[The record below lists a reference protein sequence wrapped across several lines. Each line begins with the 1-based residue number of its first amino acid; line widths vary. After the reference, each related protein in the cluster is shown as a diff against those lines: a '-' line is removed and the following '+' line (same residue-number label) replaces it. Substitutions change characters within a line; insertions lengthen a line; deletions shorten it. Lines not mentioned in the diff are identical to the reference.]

1 MTLTGLLA
9 SAMLIMR
16 LFPGTPAARWLH
28 LHLVELPMAL
38 TAKLGRKQA
47 IMLFVC
53 IAAAPSL
60 AMFPAEIG
68 LLVAGDLATYVDV
81 MLVAYATAALSRS
94 RGLAMA
100 IRARLT
106 RRPARKPQTVA
117 RARRSPRP
125 RRVAK
130 PANDGQDDGARVF
143 AFAA

>member
-9 SAMLIMR
+9 VAMLIMR
-16 LFPGTPAARWLH
+16 FFPRTSAARWLH

-38 TAKLGRKQA
+38 AAKLERKQF
-47 IMLFVC
+47 ILLLVC

-68 LLVAGDLATYVDV
+68 LLFAGDLATYVDV
-81 MLVAYATAALSRS
+81 MLVAYAAAALSRS

-100 IRARLT
+100 MRARLT
-106 RRPARKPQTVA
+106 RRPARKPQTPA

-125 RRVAK
+125 RRADK
-130 PANDGQDDGARVF
+130 PANGGQDDGAG
-143 AFAA
+143 AFALAA